1 MLTYRKVEC
10 YAKGGRRFT
19 VGPSLSTTGAVQ
31 ERDCKVCGVSGEP
44 ESRAVR
50 EIGFTPLSKPLQ
62 NKVSNKYG
70 ETTCAQND
78 TVFLKLQLFSV
89 KSAYSIML
97 SYFFVF

>member
-1 MLTYRKVEC
+1 MVLRDGVFEMLTYRKVEC

-19 VGPSLSTTGAVQ
+19 VGPSLWTTGAVQ

-70 ETTCAQND
+70 ETTTWA
-78 TVFLKLQLFSV
+78 
-89 KSAYSIML
+89 
-97 SYFFVF
+97 